1 MKKILSLVSVL
12 IISGT
17 SMPTFIT
24 VSKYEKQNNGTNTKN
39 YTINGNDERIET
51 DKDDN
56 FSYFELLLKPETF
69 ENLAHIYYSNKNDKR
84 LFSNTFL
91 EFAKKNITGIY
102 GNSPDYALGEAIW
115 DHWNEIIEVYKN
127 SSKDKRI
134 KINYRL
140 YTSVI
145 SMNIDHFNASI
156 VPNDTILY
164 SNSYVK
170 KLNDDFKSDLIKWE
184 KVGLGII
191 EDNNNNYIFDRIKV
205 QYPNLNIND
214 VEIIKKEELLSLSE
228 GFLLKLKIKDNSKI
242 YSIGNIKNDFIF
254 NTKVNLKKINDILVN
269 DPKVQLWLYN
279 LKDWKKRIKREIIED
294 VPKLSEAQKNIW
306 KDNVAEQMKSYIRDW
321 DYILNLIEIDLKIE
335 KLNNSINNLKKD
347 IDNLKREIN
356 RINEKIDSILSPS
369 DKYCSTTTKVASQ
382 ITKYIPHFGDVLSEV
397 FGIMSVLCQ
406 V

>member
-1 MKKILSLVSVL
+1 
-12 IISGT
+12 
-17 SMPTFIT
+17 MPTFIT

-39 YTINGNDERIET
+39 YTINGNDERIKT
-51 DKDDN
+51 DEEDN

-84 LFSNTFL
+84 LFSNAFL

-127 SSKDKRI
+127 SSKDKII

-156 VPNDTILY
+156 APNDTILY
-164 SNSYVK
+164 PNSYVK

-214 VEIIKKEELLSLSE
+214 IEIIKKEELLSFSE

-306 KDNVAEQMKSYIRDW
+306 RDNVAEQMKSYIRDW
-321 DYILNLIEIDLKIE
+321 GYILNLIEIDLKIE
-335 KLNNSINNLKKD
+335 KLNNSIDFLRYPFLLKYYY
-347 IDNLKREIN
+347 
-356 RINEKIDSILSPS
+356 KI
-369 DKYCSTTTKVASQ
+369 
-382 ITKYIPHFGDVLSEV
+382 
-397 FGIMSVLCQ
+397 
-406 V
+406 